1 MRITIEATDIETAN
15 RGNTKRCM
23 IAAALQRTFPDRKIS
38 VSVDRIQMEEP
49 SGQRVF
55 ALTPFSVSAKII
67 AFDWWKRSSCSR
79 STCISGRNRR
89 KGNRRTRREPGRHR
103 RAAGGDGR

>member
-1 MRITIEATDIETAN
+1 
-15 RGNTKRCM
+15 M

-67 AFDWWKRSSCSR
+67 AFDWWKRVNPFSFDAHFWPES
-79 STCISGRNRR
+79 
-89 KGNRRTRREPGRHR
+89 
-103 RAAGGDGR
+103 A